1 MDPKRLAT
9 GTVVG
14 GVLMFAIGYLFWTV
28 LFAGFFEAHG
38 GSATGMDRE
47 APIWWAAVV
56 GTFLLAALLT
66 HALDWSGASS
76 MAEGFKTGAIVGLL
90 LWGGVDFIFYG
101 YFNFSDLIGTLADPA
116 LEIVR
121 FGITGV
127 VITAV
132 GGMGGGATATE

>member
-38 GSATGMDRE
+38 GSATGMERE

-76 MAEGFKTGAIVGLL
+76 MRRGSRPERSSGCC
-90 LWGGVDFIFYG
+90 
-101 YFNFSDLIGTLADPA
+101 S
-116 LEIVR
+116 
-121 FGITGV
+121 GV
-127 VITAV
+127 VSTSSS
-132 GGMGGGATATE
+132 MATSTSPT